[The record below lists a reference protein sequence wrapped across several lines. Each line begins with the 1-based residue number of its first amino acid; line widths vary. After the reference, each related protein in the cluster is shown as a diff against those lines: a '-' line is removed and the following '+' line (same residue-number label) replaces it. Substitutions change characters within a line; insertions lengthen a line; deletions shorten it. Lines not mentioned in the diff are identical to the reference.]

1 MNDSSSSRRSSAA
14 PSHGPIT
21 LVAAG
26 AIAAVLLNLLLLY
39 DLLTLLVGHHRAIVG
54 DIVDTWEPSCWATLV
69 LFVIFTVLAFLLAAL
84 RLISQG
90 RSRRLANLS
99 LVLCASGVLL
109 ALASHATTSHI
120 VWGRFKLW

>member
-1 MNDSSSSRRSSAA
+1 MNDSSSSHLSSA
-14 PSHGPIT
+14 SSGNGPIA

-26 AIAAVLLNLLLLY
+26 AIAGVLLNLLLVY

-54 DIVDTWEPSCWATLV
+54 DIVDTWEPSCWGTLV
-69 LFVIFTVLAFLLAAL
+69 LFVIFTVLACLQAAL

-90 RSRRLANLS
+90 RTRRLANLS

-109 ALASHATTSHI
+109 ALASHAATSFI